1 MKYSGPSR
9 LIGRTVSLL
18 GICVATVPG
27 RGVLAQSSA
36 DATVRRVQTNAAFR
50 AAAAD
55 IDQHHDR
62 LVADIVSIT
71 EIPAPPFKED
81 ARGNAYLALL
91 KQTSL
96 IDITRDAAGNVMGLR
111 KGTGGGALIAIAA
124 HLDTVFPA
132 GTDVHVK
139 RQGTRL
145 SAPGIG
151 DDSRSLA
158 VLLAIIRAMD
168 ATHVK
173 TTSDILFVADV
184 GEEGAGDL
192 RGMKELFLK
201 GPYKG
206 RIKTFITL
214 DDSAPGSEVTNGAVG
229 SQRYR
234 VTFKGPGGHSYGA
247 FGLVNPA
254 FAMGNAISKFSGMTV
269 PATPGTTFNVGTVTG
284 GTSVNSI
291 PEQVSMDVDMRSE
304 SPIELTKLV
313 GTFKTLMRRAAD
325 EENAARSTTNGRVT
339 VTLDLIGDRP
349 SGETPAAS
357 PLVETASAAIR
368 AMGMTPQLGY
378 ASTDANIPISLGI
391 PAIRINSGGTGGGMH
406 SPAEW
411 IDVEKTASVKGIDSA
426 LLLLLSLAGAA

>member
-1 MKYSGPSR
+1 VA
-9 LIGRTVSLL
+9 LVALAADL
-18 GICVATVPG
+18 GF
-27 RGVLAQSSA
+27 RGQPSA
-36 DATVRRVQTNAAFR
+36 DATVRRVQASAAFK

-55 IDQHHDR
+55 IDRHHDR
-62 LVADIVSIT
+62 LIADIVSLT

-81 ARGNAYLALL
+81 ARGTAYLALL
-91 KQTSL
+91 RQTSL
-96 IDITRDAAGNVMGLR
+96 TDVTRDAAGNVLGLR
-111 KGTGGGALIAIAA
+111 KGTGGGPLIAIAA

-132 GTDVHVK
+132 GTEVHVK

-145 SAPGIG
+145 SAPGVG

-168 ATHVK
+168 AAEVK

-206 RIKTFITL
+206 RIAAFITM
-214 DDSAPGSEVTNGAVG
+214 DDAGAGSRVTNGAVG
-229 SQRYR
+229 SERYR
-234 VTFKGPGGHSYGA
+234 VNFKGPGGHSFDA

-254 FAMGNAISKFSGMTV
+254 FAMGNAIAKFSAIRV
-269 PATPGTTFNVGTVTG
+269 PSTPRTTFNVGTVTG

-304 SPIELTKLV
+304 SPAELAKLV
-313 GTFKTLMRRAAD
+313 ATFRTLMQRAAD
-325 EENAARSTTNGRVT
+325 EENAARSTARGSVT
-339 VTLDLIGDRP
+339 VTLDRIGDRP
-349 SGETPAAS
+349 SGQTPAAS

-368 AMGMTPQLGY
+368 AMGMTPELGF

-391 PAIRINSGGTGGGMH
+391 PAIRINSGGSGGEMH

-411 IDVEKTASVKGIDSA
+411 IDVEKTASVRGIDTA